1 MNALAQ
7 LHQLADKYSRLS
19 GFFVSVST
27 AYHASGDRYVSVMI
41 FSSGQ
46 QIAHLYGS
54 TEAEAAEQLTAFI
67 ATQKQEHA
75 A

>member
-54 TEAEAAEQLTAFI
+54 NEAEAAEQLATFI
-67 ATQKQEHA
+67 AAHRQENA